1 MGETFYFYRCKL
13 FSHKNRL
20 LCKLI
25 LILMILFSQELLRL
39 GASFAEIARSDFIR
53 PFFYKVLLTRNSAEV
68 VHKENKSRVE
78 HQN

>member
-1 MGETFYFYRCKL
+1 
-13 FSHKNRL
+13 
-20 LCKLI
+20 
-25 LILMILFSQELLRL
+25 MILFSQELLRL